1 MGNMHEVLS
10 TFLLIVAS
18 LGSLAFGVLVAYGMA
33 RAAFVVF
40 RIHSR
45 SVAQEAARKA
55 SPLHT

>member
-1 MGNMHEVLS
+1 MQEVLG
-10 TFLLIVAS
+10 TLMLICAA

-33 RAAFVVF
+33 RAAFAVF

-55 SPLHT
+55 SLLHT